1 MPEYNRER
9 LLEYFGGTMRKGDE
23 RRQWLGYW
31 AIGQRIEALGGRPL

>member
-9 LLEYFGGTMRKGDE
+9 LLEYFGGTMGKGDE

-31 AIGQRIEALGGRPL
+31 ATGLLGYWTAD